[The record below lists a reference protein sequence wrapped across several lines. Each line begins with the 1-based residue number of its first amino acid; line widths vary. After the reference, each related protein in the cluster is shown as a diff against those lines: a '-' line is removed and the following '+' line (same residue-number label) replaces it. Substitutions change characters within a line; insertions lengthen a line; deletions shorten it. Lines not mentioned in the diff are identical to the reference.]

1 MKKKSRNYINS
12 ISVPSFQYAK
22 NTTKTKLKP
31 IRIYKNKPKPLLNNL
46 SQINIT
52 KTLNKNNISVSL
64 FQDNEV
70 NIVRNLNLD
79 DKNNFCAKLLYKGTL
94 EQNMLKEE
102 KILKSSEYNK
112 GTNFPK
118 INQIKRIS
126 FSNILESEKQLNENK
141 KISLRNMANNQLEKE
156 LYGNLKDIKRKLKD
170 LKDRKYELY
179 KDYESK
185 TQQIKEINEEIESLQ
200 SNNGETFLGKIFDL
214 KTAITISSRHESSN
228 SKRNLEG
235 SQKQLRKNTTIKKI
249 QDRKLS
255 TNPFQIKN
263 LWGKSNY
270 NEKIERIK
278 MLYLVRKENDEKK
291 IEKQRQIKEI
301 KEEMKDIDDELIEIN
316 KKSTNLKVQ
325 ENKIIEKLMR
335 HYEELLFKGKDTRN
349 EGLIWIIKSMWK
361 LGQNVPM
368 QFIPTFLDFNAIEF
382 LFKLANK
389 SIELENK
396 KNLLNKNKKDLMIKI
411 HKLYFYNKNNT
422 DIGNFSKKLM
432 GKNIKRS
439 SLLFKTNLI
448 KKNKIL
454 KRSVTQTNIVKTY
467 IHSSV
472 DDEQRD
478 QEMNTFKEISKLV
491 EKVDNNVDIEKIE
504 GMDDIEQLQK
514 NIREVENEI
523 VELKNKE
530 TLRVF
535 KEFIENDYKNKHQVS
550 IDIVL
555 AALLGEHT
563 KNIEVNKFAK
573 YKKGY
578 IDNLKNIRFY
588 EYAKKNDSI

>member
-12 ISVPSFQYAK
+12 ISVPSLQYE
-22 NTTKTKLKP
+22 NLTTKTKLKP

-46 SQINIT
+46 SQTNIQ
-52 KTLNKNNISVSL
+52 KTLNKNSISVSL

-79 DKNNFCAKLLYKGTL
+79 DKNNFCSKLLYKGTL
-94 EQNMLKEE
+94 EQNMLKEQ
-102 KILKSSEYNK
+102 KILKSSQYNK
-112 GTNFPK
+112 GTNFP
-118 INQIKRIS
+118 QIKKIS
-126 FSNILESEKQLNENK
+126 FSNILDSENKLNENK
-141 KISLRNMANNQLEKE
+141 KITLKNMANIQFEKE
-156 LYGNLKDIKRKLKD
+156 LYGNLKDIKGKLKD
-170 LKDRKYELY
+170 LKNRKYELY
-179 KDYESK
+179 KYYESK
-185 TQQIKEINEEIESLQ
+185 TQQIKDINQEIESLQ
-200 SNNGETFLGKIFDL
+200 SDNGETFLGKIFDL
-214 KTAITISSRHESSN
+214 KTALTISSRHESSS
-228 SKRNLEG
+228 SKRYLEETP
-235 SQKQLRKNTTIKKI
+235 KQFRKNTTIKKI
-249 QDRKLS
+249 QDIKLS
-255 TNPFQIKN
+255 TNLLKINN

-270 NEKIERIK
+270 DEKIERIK
-278 MLYLVRKENDEKK
+278 MLYLARKENGEKK
-291 IEKQRQIKEI
+291 IEKKRQIKEI
-301 KEEMKDIDDELIEIN
+301 KEEMKDIDDELLEIN
-316 KKSTNLKVQ
+316 KKSSALKIQ

-368 QFIPTFLDFNAIEF
+368 QFIPTFLDFNSIEF

-396 KNLLNKNKKDLMIKI
+396 KNLLNKNKKELMIKI
-411 HKLYFYNKNNT
+411 HKLYFYNKNNI
-422 DIGNFSKKLM
+422 DIDNFSKKLM
-432 GKNIKRS
+432 GGSKKRS

-454 KRSVTQTNIVKTY
+454 KRSVTQTNIVKSY

-491 EKVDNNVDIEKIE
+491 ENVNNNVEIEKME
-504 GMDDIEQLQK
+504 GMDNIEKLQK
-514 NIREVENEI
+514 NIREIENEI

-530 TLRVF
+530 ILRIF

-563 KNIEVNKFAK
+563 KNIEVNKYAK
-573 YKKGY
+573 YKKEY
-578 IDNLKNIRFY
+578 ADNLKNIRFY
-588 EYAKKNDSI
+588 EHAKKNDSI

>member
-12 ISVPSFQYAK
+12 ISVPSLQYTK
-22 NTTKTKLKP
+22 NTTKIKLKP

-46 SQINIT
+46 SQTNIQR
-52 KTLNKNNISVSL
+52 TLNKNSISVSL

-112 GTNFPK
+112 GTSFPK
-118 INQIKRIS
+118 IKRIS

-185 TQQIKEINEEIESLQ
+185 TQQIKEINEELESLQ
-200 SNNGETFLGKIFDL
+200 IENGETFLGKIFDL
-214 KTAITISSRHESSN
+214 KTGLSISSRHDSSKN
-228 SKRNLEG
+228 SKRNPEG
-235 SQKQLRKNTTIKKI
+235 TPKQLKKISTIKKI

-255 TNPFQIKN
+255 TNLFKIKN

-270 NEKIERIK
+270 DEKIERIK
-278 MLYLVRKENDEKK
+278 MLYLARKESDEKK
-291 IEKQRQIKEI
+291 VEKQRQIQEI

-411 HKLYFYNKNNT
+411 HQLYFYNKNNT

-432 GKNIKRS
+432 GKNKNRS

-530 TLRVF
+530 TLRIF